1 MDCKETKTRLTEFLK
16 DKKDP
21 DEIRIITDSIKCLEE
36 AIASDEAKTALIQKQ
51 AAELKE
57 FFLNSPIT
65 REPVK
70 AAPEEPKQPRSLDEI
85 AKAVLEKRK

>member
-1 MDCKETKTRLTEFLK
+1 MDYNETKTRLTEFLK

-21 DEIRIITDSIKCLEE
+21 DEIRLITDSIKCLED
-36 AIASDEAKTALIQKQ
+36 AIASDEAKSALIKKQ

-65 REPVK
+65 REPLRP
-70 AAPEEPKQPRSLDEI
+70 APEERKEPRSLADI
-85 AKAVLEKRK
+85 TKSVLEKR